1 MIKLSICN
9 LIHEVFAKDITQYG
23 YQMHEIIKFIENEGQ
38 NERVQRSDTASEFEV
53 T

>member
-23 YQMHEIIKFIENEGQ
+23 YQMHEIIKFIENE
-38 NERVQRSDTASEFEV
+38 RVQRSDTASEFEV